1 MSYSSEKL
9 LNELKQGNKRNFV
22 IGEKIM
28 SADEITIEDFMKID
42 LRVGKVLE
50 AERIPN
56 TKNLIKLKVDLGGEV
71 RQIIAGLAKWYEPD
85 YFVGKLVIVVA
96 NLKPKKIRGELSQ
109 GMLLAA
115 DAEEKPVLLT
125 VMEEVPPGTR
135 IR

>member
-50 AERIPN
+50 AGRIPN

>member
-1 MSYSSEKL
+1 MNLSKEIKKISA
-9 LNELKQGNKRNFV
+9 

-85 YFVGKLVIVVA
+85 YFIGKLIIVVA